1 MTAFVRLVLMRPPTR
16 VGQDSA
22 PLLRPISGIMRDPTV
37 RAHLLARLPHSLL
50 FGCQDDVISSQ
61 VSLHQVQ
68 QHQHHGFGS
77 QHHSCVNRHRH
88 CHFHEETLL
97 EPSFVEQ
104 HICAEDLT
112 MEEAAALMDAMKQHH
127 QRQRLPGCQDV
138 MMRAQGSDDAND
150 DNDSEMDELMRVLGL
165 PIESNDGL
173 LAPPFSRLVMGF
185 NSSRPPP
192 TTPATLAERWM
203 RC

>member
-1 MTAFVRLVLMRPPTR
+1 MQVNSVLETDL
-16 VGQDSA
+16 DSA
-22 PLLRPISGIMRDPTV
+22 PLLRPVSGIMRDPTV

-50 FGCQDDVISSQ
+50 FGCQGDMTSSQ

-68 QHQHHGFGS
+68 QHQHGFGS
-77 QHHSCVNRHRH
+77 QHHSCVNCHRH
-88 CHFHEETLL
+88 CHFHEATLL

-112 MEEAAALMDAMKQHH
+112 VEEAAALMDAMQHH
-127 QRQRLPGCQDV
+127 QRQRLPGRQDV

-165 PIESNDGL
+165 PTESDDSVR
-173 LAPPFSRLVMGF
+173 ASPFSSLVMGF

-192 TTPATLAERWM
+192 ATPATLAERWM
-203 RC
+203 R